1 MMLGGPSGAWE
12 VGGCLE
18 LGLDEAV
25 ELGQDVEPGC
35 KRGAGGVHLGLGDS
49 GVELGLDWR

>member
-25 ELGQDVEPGC
+25 ELGQEVEPGC